1 LAVPNRVRDD
11 VTMTTS
17 EDDSRMSRRTWSFVM
32 AACWS
37 ALGLWAMSAGQTW
50 LGLAQLALGVSFVAT
65 ALSPPDGGVGPDAAL
80 PQEVEQG
87 RLT

>member
-1 LAVPNRVRDD
+1 
-11 VTMTTS
+11 
-17 EDDSRMSRRTWSFVM
+17 MSRRTWSFVM

-65 ALSPPDGGVGPDAAL
+65 ALSPRMAAWDQTPLFRRKSSKVG
-80 PQEVEQG
+80 
-87 RLT
+87 